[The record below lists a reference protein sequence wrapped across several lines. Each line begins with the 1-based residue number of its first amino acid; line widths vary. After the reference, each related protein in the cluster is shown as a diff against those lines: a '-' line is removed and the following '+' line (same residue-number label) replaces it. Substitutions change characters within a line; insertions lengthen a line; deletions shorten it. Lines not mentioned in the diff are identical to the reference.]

1 MALRIGWQGERPGHH
16 LQQTRRAACKPR
28 GGRGAGRVPATPLL
42 AFRAPAWPFVGSP
55 AGCTVSAHRGCTT
68 CDRSRIRGTV
78 CGWDRAQDCSAQS
91 LSDGA
96 RSDSRLSH
104 TEANTM
110 NVLPGNG
117 LSLDYVSQTM
127 LTAVSNAE
135 TTLRAT
141 IQAQAASQT
150 QTPSDLLVL
159 QKQIQEWAMITQL
172 QSTVVKELADAAKSV
187 IQKSA

>member
-1 MALRIGWQGERPGHH
+1 
-16 LQQTRRAACKPR
+16 
-28 GGRGAGRVPATPLL
+28 
-42 AFRAPAWPFVGSP
+42 
-55 AGCTVSAHRGCTT
+55 
-68 CDRSRIRGTV
+68 
-78 CGWDRAQDCSAQS
+78 
-91 LSDGA
+91 
-96 RSDSRLSH
+96 
-104 TEANTM
+104 M

-127 LTAVSNAE
+127 LTAVTNAE
-135 TTLRAT
+135 QTLRTT
-141 IQAQAASQT
+141 IQQQAASQT

>member
-1 MALRIGWQGERPGHH
+1 
-16 LQQTRRAACKPR
+16 
-28 GGRGAGRVPATPLL
+28 
-42 AFRAPAWPFVGSP
+42 
-55 AGCTVSAHRGCTT
+55 
-68 CDRSRIRGTV
+68 
-78 CGWDRAQDCSAQS
+78 
-91 LSDGA
+91 
-96 RSDSRLSH
+96 
-104 TEANTM
+104 M

-135 TTLRAT
+135 QTLRST

>member
-1 MALRIGWQGERPGHH
+1 
-16 LQQTRRAACKPR
+16 
-28 GGRGAGRVPATPLL
+28 
-42 AFRAPAWPFVGSP
+42 
-55 AGCTVSAHRGCTT
+55 
-68 CDRSRIRGTV
+68 
-78 CGWDRAQDCSAQS
+78 
-91 LSDGA
+91 
-96 RSDSRLSH
+96 
-104 TEANTM
+104 M

-135 TTLRAT
+135 QTLRTT
-141 IQAQAASQT
+141 IQTQAASQT

>member
-1 MALRIGWQGERPGHH
+1 
-16 LQQTRRAACKPR
+16 
-28 GGRGAGRVPATPLL
+28 
-42 AFRAPAWPFVGSP
+42 
-55 AGCTVSAHRGCTT
+55 
-68 CDRSRIRGTV
+68 
-78 CGWDRAQDCSAQS
+78 
-91 LSDGA
+91 
-96 RSDSRLSH
+96 
-104 TEANTM
+104 M

-127 LTAVSNAE
+127 LTAVTNAE

-187 IQKSA
+187 SQKSA

>member
-1 MALRIGWQGERPGHH
+1 
-16 LQQTRRAACKPR
+16 
-28 GGRGAGRVPATPLL
+28 
-42 AFRAPAWPFVGSP
+42 
-55 AGCTVSAHRGCTT
+55 
-68 CDRSRIRGTV
+68 
-78 CGWDRAQDCSAQS
+78 
-91 LSDGA
+91 
-96 RSDSRLSH
+96 
-104 TEANTM
+104 M
-110 NVLPGNG
+110 NSLPGSG

-135 TTLRAT
+135 QTLRAT
-141 IQAQAASQT
+141 IQQQAASQT

>member
-1 MALRIGWQGERPGHH
+1 
-16 LQQTRRAACKPR
+16 
-28 GGRGAGRVPATPLL
+28 
-42 AFRAPAWPFVGSP
+42 
-55 AGCTVSAHRGCTT
+55 
-68 CDRSRIRGTV
+68 
-78 CGWDRAQDCSAQS
+78 
-91 LSDGA
+91 
-96 RSDSRLSH
+96 
-104 TEANTM
+104 M

-127 LTAVSNAE
+127 LTAVTNAE
-135 TTLRAT
+135 QTLRTT

>member
-1 MALRIGWQGERPGHH
+1 
-16 LQQTRRAACKPR
+16 
-28 GGRGAGRVPATPLL
+28 
-42 AFRAPAWPFVGSP
+42 
-55 AGCTVSAHRGCTT
+55 
-68 CDRSRIRGTV
+68 
-78 CGWDRAQDCSAQS
+78 
-91 LSDGA
+91 
-96 RSDSRLSH
+96 
-104 TEANTM
+104 M

-127 LTAVSNAE
+127 LTAVNKAE
-135 TTLRAT
+135 STLRAT
-141 IQAQAASQT
+141 IQEQAASQT